1 MIRWLLLP
9 LLSALGLWLVFRS
22 ARHQWLVWRG
32 LPPASGAEKW
42 LNRPFTVL
50 WYLFLA
56 SFCLGLSVNNLLLR

>member
-9 LLSALGLWLVFRS
+9 LFSAFGLWLTFRS
-22 ARHQWLVWRG
+22 ARNQWLVWKS
-32 LPPASGAEKW
+32 LPAPTGAEKW